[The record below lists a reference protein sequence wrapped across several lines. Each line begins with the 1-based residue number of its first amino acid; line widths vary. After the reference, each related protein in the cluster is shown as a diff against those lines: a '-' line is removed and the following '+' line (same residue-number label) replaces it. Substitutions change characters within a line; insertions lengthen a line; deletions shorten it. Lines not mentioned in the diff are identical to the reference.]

1 MAGREKKAPGPT
13 MILGFRTGRSTQP
26 GGCPVRSFFSM
37 QILISQGRS
46 VVAPE
51 QHRDCSTAIAVRR
64 PAKPQV
70 LKKFGLAACGQ
81 GEEID
86 WNKRPGRAAPIG

>member
-1 MAGREKKAPGPT
+1 
-13 MILGFRTGRSTQP
+13 MILGLRTGRFTQP

-64 PAKPQV
+64 PAKASSVKEIWLLCLRPVVKARRLIGISGPGALPQSDSHS
-70 LKKFGLAACGQ
+70 
-81 GEEID
+81 I
-86 WNKRPGRAAPIG
+86 

>member
-1 MAGREKKAPGPT
+1 

-64 PAKPQV
+64 PAKPQL
-70 LKKFGLAACGQ
+70 LKKFGCSACGLWS
-81 GEEID
+81 GEEIA
-86 WNKRPGRAAPIG
+86 WNKRPRARRPNRIVTLSDRIVL